1 MFHVNLNLGDG
12 CVEWSAVSNALMK
25 LFQVRHLGMMGLN
38 QYELPSN
45 LVGQDEL
52 EEELFLQTVLMSQS
66 LLCEVQW
73 FLPF

>member
-12 CVEWSAVSNALMK
+12 CVEWSAVFNALMK
-25 LFQVRHLGMMGLN
+25 LFKVRHLGMMGSN

-45 LVGQDEL
+45 LIRQDEL

>member
-1 MFHVNLNLGDG
+1 
-12 CVEWSAVSNALMK
+12 
-25 LFQVRHLGMMGLN
+25 MGLN

-45 LVGQDEL
+45 LVRPDEL
-52 EEELFLQTVLMSQS
+52 EEELFLQTVLMSPS